1 MIPKIFV
8 VEDNLMYAAAI
19 ANSLKEF
26 DYEVKIFYNGN
37 DMLNNL
43 YENPDIISL
52 DFNLPDYTG
61 MDLLKIVTSKNPT
74 ISIIMI
80 SAQEELQNVIDT
92 YNNGAKNYIIKNENA
107 IVELKNAIK
116 NLVANIDLKNE
127 VEVLREELNDR
138 SKYSKIVG
146 ESTAI
151 YKVLKLIQ
159 RVENTDSL
167 VMITGDSG
175 TGKEVVAEAIHTN
188 SNRRKKPFIAVNLAA
203 IPTHLIED
211 ELFGHEK
218 GAFTGAVSKRI
229 GKFEEADGGTIFLD
243 EIGEMDITLQ
253 TKLLRVLQEKNIT
266 RLGSNKLINLNVRI
280 ITATNKNL
288 SEQVKLG
295 KFREDLYYRIQ
306 GFLIHIPRL
315 KDRGNDVV
323 VLAKHFLNSFTQKHR
338 MNSKQFD
345 EGAIK
350 AIQQHSWPGNV
361 RELIAFIERVV
372 LMSDSNIITKKDLIF
387 SDSI

>member
-1 MIPKIFV
+1 MIPKIFIV
-8 VEDNLMYAAAI
+8 DDNPMYAAAI
-19 ANSLKEF
+19 ENSLKEF
-26 DYEVKIFYNGN
+26 DYEVKVFYNGT
-37 DMLNNL
+37 DLLNHL
-43 YENPDIISL
+43 DEKPDIVSL
-52 DFNLPDYTG
+52 DFNLPDFTG
-61 MDLLKIVTSKNPT
+61 MDLLKKITNNYPQ
-74 ISIIMI
+74 ISTVML
-80 SAQEELQNVIDT
+80 SGQEELQTVIDT
-92 YNNGAKNYIIKNENA
+92 YNNGVKNYIIKNENA

-116 NLVANIDLKNE
+116 NLVTSIALKNE
-127 VEVLREELNDR
+127 VEVLREELADR

-159 RVENTDSL
+159 RVEKTDSL
-167 VMITGDSG
+167 VMITGESG
-175 TGKEVVAEAIHTN
+175 TGKEVVAEAIHYN
-188 SNRRKKPFIAVNLAA
+188 SPRKNKPYIAVNLAA

-229 GKFEEADGGTIFLD
+229 GKFEEAEGGTIFLD
-243 EIGEMDITLQ
+243 EIGELEISLQ

-306 GFLIHIPRL
+306 GFLIHLPKL
-315 KDRGNDVV
+315 KDRGNDIV
-323 VLAKHFLNSFTQKHR
+323 VLAKHFLNMFTQKHR
-338 MNSKQFD
+338 MSPKYFD
-345 EGAIK
+345 ESAINVMLK
-350 AIQQHSWPGNV
+350 HTWPGNV
-361 RELIAFIERVV
+361 RELIAFVERTV
-372 LMSDSNIITKKDLIF
+372 LMSDSDKITKDDLIF
-387 SDSI
+387 SEAI

>member
-1 MIPKIFV
+1 MIPKIFI
-8 VEDNLMYAAAI
+8 VEDNQMYAAAI

-43 YENPDIISL
+43 HENPDIISL

-61 MDLLKIVTSKNPT
+61 MELLKIVTSKNPT

-188 SNRRKKPFIAVNLAA
+188 SHRRKKPFVAVNLAA

-229 GKFEEADGGTIFLD
+229 GKFEEAEGGTIFLD

-288 SEQVKLG
+288 SEQVRLG

-315 KDRGNDVV
+315 NDRGNDVV

-345 EGAIK
+345 EGAII

>member
-1 MIPKIFV
+1 MPKIFI
-8 VEDNLMYAAAI
+8 VEDNQMYAAAI

-43 YENPDIISL
+43 HENPDIISL

-61 MDLLKIVTSKNPT
+61 MELLKIVTSKNPT

-188 SNRRKKPFIAVNLAA
+188 SHRRKKPFVAVNLAA

-229 GKFEEADGGTIFLD
+229 GKFEEAEGGTIFLD

-288 SEQVKLG
+288 SEQVRLG

-315 KDRGNDVV
+315 NDRGNDVV

-345 EGAIK
+345 EGAII